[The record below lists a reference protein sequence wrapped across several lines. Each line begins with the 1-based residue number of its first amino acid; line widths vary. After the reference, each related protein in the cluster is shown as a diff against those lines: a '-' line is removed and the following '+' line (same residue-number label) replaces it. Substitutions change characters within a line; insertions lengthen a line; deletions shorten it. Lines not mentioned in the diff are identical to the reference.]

1 MKRLL
6 PLLLALVLAITAIV
20 PAYATGDGNF
30 DGGGGGMGNGSKTNY
45 WNPGMD
51 GVRVSVIHVDSKTV
65 AGAVFDLTNK
75 VPATGLAHF
84 GKVSKPSYNAGNTLA
99 PKAGNYTYINPSQS
113 LPKIISTGSSK
124 ASIAAIRSYFTDEQ
138 VIRSIAGY
146 AGIDFDTLIG
156 GDYKLVV
163 VLYALK
169 DFLIKRLGSLLEHT
183 T

>member
-6 PLLLALVLAITAIV
+6 PLLLALVLVITAIV

-65 AGAVFDLTNK
+65 ARAVFDLTNK

-84 GKVSKPSYNAGNTLA
+84 GKVSKLSYNAGNTLA

-124 ASIAAIRSYFTDEQ
+124 ASIAAIQSYFTDEQ
-138 VIRSIAGY
+138 VSVPLLDTQEWTSIRSLA
-146 AGIDFDTLIG
+146 
-156 GDYKLVV
+156 
-163 VLYALK
+163 
-169 DFLIKRLGSLLEHT
+169 ET
-183 T
+183 TNW